1 MILRRLTS
9 QKQMAKTENRKNLRK
24 RSMKKLKEKNSKI
37 VTMDI
42 LVEKALITR
51 HGATFLKRH

>member
-1 MILRRLTS
+1 
-9 QKQMAKTENRKNLRK
+9 MAKTENRKNLRK